1 MKNKYVWLATTVIV
15 VTALDQYTKHL
26 AVERLKGGEIIE
38 VIRKVFQLRYVEN
51 PGAAWGFLASASE
64 SFRAPF
70 FIAVS
75 LLAIAFIIYFY
86 RKVGEDQKVMLAS
99 LAMILGGAVGN
110 FIDRLHQNY
119 VVDFIDWYWK
129 DWHWPTFNIADSAIS
144 LGVILMVWT
153 MLFGEEER
161 PAEASGDG
169 APAAPQA
176 PPPADPGA
184 DGNPG

>member
-1 MKNKYVWLATTVIV
+1 MNRKYAWLAAAVVI

-26 AVERLKGGEIIE
+26 AVTRLKSGATVD
-38 VIRKVFQLRYVEN
+38 VIKKIFQLRYVEN
-51 PGAAWGFLASASE
+51 PGAAWGFLANASE

-70 FIAVS
+70 FVAVS
-75 LLAIAFIIYFY
+75 LLAIAFILYFY
-86 RKVGEDQKVMLAS
+86 RKVEDDQKVMLAS

-153 MLFGEEER
+153 MIFGEEER
-161 PAEASGDG
+161 PAAVPVAG
-169 APAAPQA
+169 APASPE

-184 DGNPG
+184 GDKPA